1 MVRLRTCVFN
11 TNIKVRF
18 SSRKRLPSAIN
29 ISIVCSRVQ
38 VEQIQLLYKEKISNV
53 LGSVVRIRLLY
64 ADCLISDKFLFTNA
78 IITDSRDYF
87 KLPCE
92 RQRISFNK
100 ITRPGKLKTQ

>member
-18 SSRKRLPSAIN
+18 SSRRKRLPSAIN

-53 LGSVVRIRLLY
+53 LGSVVRTRLLY
-64 ADCLISDKFLFTNA
+64 ADCLISDKFIHKCN
-78 IITDSRDYF
+78 YH
-87 KLPCE
+87 
-92 RQRISFNK
+92 
-100 ITRPGKLKTQ
+100 